1 MVKKTFWIT
10 LLVSVTALCWAK
22 EPAEAQRRPRDLT
35 DLSIEELMRIEVTSV
50 AKKEQRLSE
59 AAAAIYVITQED
71 IHRSGATSIAEALRM
86 APGLNVARI
95 DSNKWAISSRGFN
108 DFFANKLL
116 VLIDGRSVYS
126 PLFSGVFWDVQDTLL
141 EDVDRIEVIRGPA
154 GTLWGANAVNGV
166 INIITKSA
174 KDTQGGLISAG
185 GGNEERGFG
194 DIRYG
199 GKLGGDFY
207 YRAYAKYFNR
217 DDFVDASGNKGADGW
232 QVGRGGFRIDWKV
245 APGDSLMVQG
255 DYYDGEVGANIT
267 TTSVSPPFAIPVIG
281 DFPISGGNI
290 LGRWKRSL
298 SPTSSLALQLYYDRT
313 ERKSPVHREIR
324 DMVDLEFQHNFVLGR
339 RLEFVWGLGYR
350 FTTDQ
355 IDASSTVS
363 FTPSSRG
370 DNLLNAFVQG
380 EIALI
385 EKRLRLTLGSKF
397 EHNDYTGF
405 EAQPNARLLWTPD
418 ERHTIWAAISRAVR
432 TPARF
437 EHTVRANLAAFPGP
451 SPSCPAPICETSL
464 FGDERFKSEELL
476 AYELGYR
483 AQLTH
488 SLSLDIATFYNV
500 YTNLRTIEPATPF
513 FETTPFPPH
522 LVIAVRPDNK
532 LEGETYGVE
541 LATTWNVTDHW
552 KLNLGY
558 TFLKIQL
565 HRDASSLFSA
575 AENPEGESPRNQF
588 HVRSYVDLPYNL
600 KFDAAAYYVDN
611 LSQRN
616 VPSYIRVDARLGWY
630 PVKGLE
636 VSVAAQNLF
645 DDRHPEFGP
654 GFLVTPTQIER
665 SVYGKITWRF

>member
-1 MVKKTFWIT
+1 MKRVICS
-10 LLVSVTALCWAK
+10 LLLASVTTVCWARDF
-22 EPAEAQRRPRDLT
+22 AQAQKRPRDLT
-35 DLSIEELMRIEVTSV
+35 ELGLEELMNIEVTSV
-50 AKKEQRLSE
+50 SKREQRLSE

-71 IHRSGATSIAEALRM
+71 IHRSGATSIAEALRL

-116 VLIDGRSVYS
+116 VLMDGRSVYT

-166 INIITKSA
+166 INIITKRA
-174 KDTQGGLISAG
+174 EDTQGGLVSAG

-199 GKLGGDFY
+199 GKLGDNAY

-232 QVGRGGFRIDWKV
+232 QVGRGGFRFDWNL
-245 APGDSLMVQG
+245 AASDSLTVQG

-267 TTSVSPPFAIPVIG
+267 TTSLSPPFARPVIG

-298 SPTSSLALQLYYDRT
+298 SSTSGLLLQLYYDRT
-313 ERKSPVHREIR
+313 ERKSPVHREAR
-324 DMVDLEFQHNFVLGR
+324 DTVDLEFQHTFVLGR
-339 RLEFVWGLGYR
+339 RHEIVWGLGYR
-350 FTTDQ
+350 FTSDQ
-355 IDASSTVS
+355 IDPSPTVS

-370 DNLLNAFVQG
+370 DNLFSAFVQD
-380 EIALI
+380 EITLV

-418 ERHTIWAAISRAVR
+418 ERHSIWAAISRAVR

-437 EHTVRANLAAFPGP
+437 EHTVRANLTVFPGP
-451 SPSCPAPICETSL
+451 SPVCPVPLCETSL

-483 AQLTH
+483 AQLTQW
-488 SLSLDIATFYNV
+488 LSLDIATFYNV
-500 YTNLRTIEPATPF
+500 YSNLRTIEPTAPF
-513 FETTPFPPH
+513 FEGSPFPPH
-522 LVIAVRPDNK
+522 LVLALRPENRLD
-532 LEGETYGVE
+532 GETYGVE
-541 LATTWNVTDHW
+541 IASTLNVTDHW

-558 TFLKIQL
+558 TFLKIRL
-565 HRDASSLFSA
+565 DRDASSLDSA

-588 HVRSYVDLPYNL
+588 HVRSYVDLPYNVR
-600 KFDAAAYYVDN
+600 FDTAVYYVDS
-611 LSQRN
+611 LPQRN

-665 SVYGKITWRF
+665 SVYGKVTWRF